1 MIIEKLLKVWFIG
14 FRECPFTEVKIHIS
28 EMLGTDESVRSPEFR
43 GGRFS
48 EVAYV
53 L

>member
-1 MIIEKLLKVWFIG
+1 MIISKLLKVWFNG
-14 FRECPFTEVKIHIS
+14 FRECPFTEVEIHAL
-28 EMLGTDESVRSPEFR
+28 EMLGTDESVRCLEFR
-43 GGRFS
+43 GDCFS

>member
-1 MIIEKLLKVWFIG
+1 MIIKKLLKVWCNC
-14 FRECPFTEVKIHIS
+14 FRECPFTEGKIHVS
-28 EMLGTDESVRSPEFR
+28 ETLGTDESVRCLEFR